1 MCGRCQ
7 FAAERC
13 AEIRQIIDLIQW
25 KYGAEQWLSDS
36 SQTEVSLSTVS
47 PALAVQTAEQQ
58 MSLW

>member
-36 SQTEVSLSTVS
+36 SQTEGDPEHGFPGTGS
-47 PALAVQTAEQQ
+47 PIR
-58 MSLW
+58 